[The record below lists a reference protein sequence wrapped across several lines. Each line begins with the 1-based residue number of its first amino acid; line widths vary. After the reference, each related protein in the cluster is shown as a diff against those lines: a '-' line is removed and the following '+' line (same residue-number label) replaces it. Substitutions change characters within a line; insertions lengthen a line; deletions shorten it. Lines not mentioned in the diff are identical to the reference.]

1 MTRAEIQKQ
10 SLSLSQKYNILALEW
25 ATGVGKSKVALDICN
40 SVITKENKILIVVA
54 ELAHIKNW
62 HDEFQKWKYKDIL
75 ENNVTIVTYASLKK
89 HKNKVYNYIILDE
102 AHHIG
107 SDIRMDILESLQF
120 DKLILLSATLNEVL
134 IDNITFLFKEPVHRF
149 VITLQNAIEWRILKE
164 PEIILIPLKLN
175 LLHPNQ
181 TIIEERG
188 KKSLRVTYKCTYRE
202 RWNYLKDKKK
212 YANMRLEISCT
223 EREKYDYLTSKIN
236 AYKRI
241 YFTTKNEAI
250 KNKWLQ
256 LGSER
261 KRYLGE
267 LKTTIVKNF
276 IKTKLNKKRILC
288 FCSSIEQA
296 DILGGIN
303 AIHSQ
308 KNDSLDI
315 INNFNDEKINSLY
328 AVGMLQ
334 EG

>member
-1 MTRAEIQKQ
+1 MTREEIKDK
-10 SLSLSQKYNILALEW
+10 SVLLSKSYKILALEF
-25 ATGVGKSKVALDICN
+25 ATGVGKSKISLDIIN
-40 SVITKENKILIVVA
+40 TELYNETTILLVVH
-54 ELAHIKNW
+54 ELAHIDNW
-62 HDEFQKWKYKDIL
+62 KDEFKKWGYLEIL
-75 ENNVTIVTYASLKK
+75 NHVTITTYASLKK

-134 IDNITFLFKEPVHRF
+134 IDNIAFLFKEPVHRF

-188 KKSLRVTYKCTYRE
+188 KKPLRVTYKCTYRE

-223 EREKYDYLTSKIN
+223 EREKYNYLTSKIN

-241 YFTTKNEAI
+241 YFTTENEAV

-276 IKTKLNKKRILC
+276 IKTNLDKKRILC

-308 KNDSLDI
+308 KNESLDI